1 MNTPVHTD
9 LTTLSQYHILI
20 AEDEPFER
28 SLLETYLVN
37 WGLSVKTASDGMDA
51 YQKLIH
57 DEDIRLL
64 ITDLNMPGMDGIEL
78 LQNIQQ
84 TGRAKLYSVVLSG
97 ISDRATLIRALS
109 AGANDYLIKPCHPE
123 QIFARLAILDKVIAL
138 ENSYQQQVE
147 DLFDVMGQMLGI
159 RDAYT
164 LEHSRRVTILSDH
177 IAQLMDLPTE
187 ERHVLQVGCAIH
199 DIGKIAIPDDI
210 LLKPGKFN
218 EFDKRIMNLHPSI
231 GANLIANRYQDDR
244 VTELILHHHE
254 RLDGSGYPTG
264 IKDDKIGIL
273 TRIVMVADI
282 FEALVA
288 TRPYKLPLPQE
299 TAIKILRAEAAM
311 GKIDGNIVEQLAKV
325 VEDLDILSIKCPLYY
340 QDLNIIESFRSIA
353 YFREPFCNFYN
364 YRYLITL
371 ANKQKTLL
379 TLRKS
384 YHLILLD
391 FKNLNSMNKRLGYIQ
406 TDTLIDQFGE
416 TVLEEILSFKK
427 FIYEIDGEILLLRKG
442 ADYILFT
449 NHETSIMTHLLERI
463 KQNIQTMQ
471 TLWGADLSIKTMEF
485 NSSIPIENAINKLI
499 ASQFQT

>member
-1 MNTPVHTD
+1 MMEPVHTE
-9 LTTLSQYHILI
+9 LPTLSQYHILI
-20 AEDEPFER
+20 AEDEPFAR

-37 WGLSVKTASDGMDA
+37 WGLTVTTAADGQEA
-51 YQKLIH
+51 YQKLLQ

-97 ISDRATLIRALS
+97 ISDRRTLIRALA

-123 QIFARLAILDKVIAL
+123 QIFSRLAILDKVIAL
-138 ENSYQQQVE
+138 ENSYQTQVD
-147 DLFDVMGQMLGI
+147 DLFEVMGQMLGS

-164 LEHSRRVTILSDH
+164 LEHSRRVTVLSDR

-187 ERHVLQVGCAIH
+187 ERRVLQIGCAIH

-218 EFDKRIMNLHPSI
+218 EFDRRIMNLHPSL

-244 VTELILHHHE
+244 VTELILQHHE
-254 RLDGSGYPTG
+254 RLDGSGYPLG
-264 IKDDKIGIL
+264 LKGEEIGIL
-273 TRIVMVADI
+273 PRIVMVADI

-288 TRPYKLPLPQE
+288 TRPYKMPLPQE
-299 TAIKILRAEAAM
+299 TAIKILRSEAAM
-311 GKIDGNIVEQLAKV
+311 GKIDGNIVDKLEKV
-325 VEDLDILSIKCPLYY
+325 VEKLDILSIKCPLHY
-340 QDLNIIESFRSIA
+340 QDLQTIESFRQIA

-371 ANKQKTLL
+371 ANKQKNL
-379 TLRKS
+379 TVLRKN
-384 YHLILLD
+384 YHMILLD
-391 FKNLNSMNKRLGYIQ
+391 FKNLSSMNKRLGYIQ

-416 TVLEEILSFKK
+416 MVLEEISHFKNS
-427 FIYEIDGEILLLRKG
+427 IYEIEGDILLLRKG
-442 ADYILFT
+442 ADYILFS
-449 NHETSIMTHLLERI
+449 NHDTSIMAHLSEII
-463 KQNIQTMQ
+463 KQNIQTMEN
-471 TLWGADLSIKTMEF
+471 LWSADISLKTMTF
-485 NSSIPIENAINKLI
+485 DSSLPIENAINQLI
-499 ASQFQT
+499 AS